1 MIYEYYPSYKLI
13 AEREEKAGRDA
24 DLIKK

>member
-13 AEREEKAGRDA
+13 AEREEKAARDA